1 MSEVYLSSVEAER
14 EKVKRLQREMAEMQP
29 LAKVT
34 NTSLDTFAISSIG
47 PSSSEGKSPQFRPDL
62 PPLDSSYSNP
72 IPRFLACLNDYG
84 ELSHDTFDLLEME
97 AEGLPEFMDRL
108 HAKLIQ
114 DIQEETATNE
124 IEGKWHTLETVFQYA
139 VAAGSLLKG
148 LQTIFQKDKDT
159 GAGAVWLAA
168 GGLGLTNQIMTDTK
182 GWEAIAKYFANT
194 EEKQREIAAR
204 IQAGMFLLSL
214 GLTVYSG
221 VWAFKTGQ
229 LLDALPKEKLKIVT
243 LAVTLLQGGTKL
255 VGGSL
260 KYRSSGIGA
269 RIIRTQAE
277 ITDCRKTLGLCA
289 SSEQELLD
297 VALQISEVVKKAI
310 QHLSVSE

>member
-1 MSEVYLSSVEAER
+1 MEKVYLSSVEAEQ
-14 EKVKRLQREMAEMQP
+14 EKVKRLQREIAEMQP

-34 NTSLDTFAISSIG
+34 PASLNPFAISSIA
-47 PSSSEGKSPQFRPDL
+47 PSSSENKSPQFRPEL
-62 PPLDSSYSNP
+62 CPLDSPYSNP
-72 IPRFLACLNDYG
+72 VPRFLACLNEHE
-84 ELSHDTFDLLEME
+84 ELLDNTLDLIEME
-97 AEGLPEFMDRL
+97 TEGLPQFADQL
-108 HAKLIQ
+108 HAQLIQ
-114 DIQEETATNE
+114 DIQEEVKSNE
-124 IEGKWHTLETVFQYA
+124 IEGKWHTLETVFQYV

-148 LQTIFQKDKDT
+148 LQAIFQDKKT
-159 GAGAVWLAA
+159 AAGTVWLAA
-168 GGLGLTNQIMTDTK
+168 GGLSLTNQLMTDTK

-194 EEKQREIAAR
+194 AEKQREIAAR

-214 GLTVYSG
+214 GLM
-221 VWAFKTGQ
+221 AFNGAGALKAGQ
-229 LLDALPKEKLKIVT
+229 LSDVLPKEKLKIVT
-243 LAVTLLQGGTKL
+243 LAATLLQGGIRL

-297 VALQISEVVKKAI
+297 VALQISDVVKKTI

>member
-1 MSEVYLSSVEAER
+1 MAEVYLSSVEAER

-34 NTSLDTFAISSIG
+34 NTSFDAFAISSIA

-62 PPLDSSYSNP
+62 PSLDSSYSNP
-72 IPRFLACLNDYG
+72 IPRFLACLNEHE
-84 ELSHDTFDLLEME
+84 ELLDDTLDLLEME
-97 AEGLPEFMDRL
+97 AEGLPQFMDRL
-108 HAKLIQ
+108 HAQLIQ
-114 DIQEETATNE
+114 DIQEDVKSNE
-124 IEGKWHTLETVFQYA
+124 IQGKWHTLETVFQYA

-148 LQTIFQKDKDT
+148 LQAIFQDKNT

-182 GWEAIAKYFANT
+182 GWEAIAKYFADT
-194 EEKQREIAAR
+194 TEKQKEIAAR

-214 GLTVYSG
+214 GLTVFNG
-221 VWAFKTGQ
+221 TWTLKTGQ
-229 LLDALPKEKLKIVT
+229 LIDILPKEKLKIVT
-243 LAVTLLQGGTKL
+243 LAVTLLQGGIKL
-255 VGGSL
+255 IGGSL

-297 VALQISEVVKKAI
+297 VALQISEVVKKTI